1 MVLYNCH
8 YCNFSTDKTSN
19 YHRHL
24 KTKKHLKKEKMKNE
38 DEFLKKESQI
48 LDKVTNNNIKESQ
61 VNTNHSN
68 EYTYKYPEVSTNT
81 QSGNDKYF
89 CQNCNKFFNHKNN
102 YYRHIKHRCKEKI
115 VKEDKNSIDNVSM
128 EDYKNILERLLE
140 SQDKLLLEKE
150 KRLQEKENNIINLM
164 NIKNKNITNNTYNE
178 TNNTLNNTNY
188 VFNYINYIEADSMD
202 SIKEQFKL
210 TRDEFIKASLTN
222 GYKGALLD
230 KANSIII
237 KPYFDREEKRPMQ
250 TVDISR
256 KKALY
261 KDDLNDN
268 WTFNPKTTLDLCFKT
283 FHNSAMEHQDKTI
296 KEHTEPFILCND
308 NNLYKQTYFIP
319 TENKEKEAIYREVR
333 NHIYQKTKIKRNIN
347 ELMNK
352 EKDMDIITNMSEET
366 DTNLNLEDYTK
377 EEEYIEGE
385 SEEIIDQGKRYL
397 YNKKNNIVYD
407 PKDNYKYIGQREY
420 NELQG
425 IYYINYDV

>member
-1 MVLYNCH
+1 MVLYICQC
-8 YCNFSTDKTSN
+8 CNFSTDKNSN
-19 YHRHL
+19 YLRHL
-24 KTKKHLKKEKMKNE
+24 KTKKHLNKVFMINGNAN
-38 DEFLKKESQI
+38 LKKESCK
-48 LDKVTNNNIKESQ
+48 LDMVINKNIKEQDFVDNHDNINNIK
-61 VNTNHSN
+61 
-68 EYTYKYPEVSTNT
+68 YPKVSKSIQCING
-81 QSGNDKYF
+81 QYF
-89 CQNCNKFFNHKNN
+89 CKNCNKYFNHKNN
-102 YYRHIKHRCKEKI
+102 YYRHIKHRCKEKT
-115 VKEDKNSIDNVSM
+115 VKKKEVSCDNVSI
-128 EDYKNILERLLE
+128 EDYQNILERLLE
-140 SQDKLLLEKE
+140 SQDKLILEKE
-150 KRLQEKENNIINLM
+150 KRLQEKEDNIINLM
-164 NIKNKNITNNTYNE
+164 NIKSKNITNNTYNE

-202 SIKEQFKL
+202 LIRDQFKL

-230 KANSIII
+230 KADSIII
-237 KPYFDREEKRPMQ
+237 QPYFDREEKRPMQ

-261 KDDLNDN
+261 KDDLNNN

-283 FHNSAMEHQDKTI
+283 FHNSAIEHQDRTI
-296 KEHTEPFILCND
+296 KENTESFILCND

-333 NHIYQKTKIKRNIN
+333 NHIYQKTKIKRNIS

-352 EKDMDIITNMSEET
+352 EKDMDIITYMIEDTN
-366 DTNLNLEDYTK
+366 TNLNLEDYTK